1 MIKLQ
6 FILSFAL
13 ISNLNLYSYEDLGT
27 YGQLYDIKEKDF
39 TVLLEEKYSEVNRA
53 QLKNDIYDSAKKS
66 LKVNSNLS
74 TCIKSQLR
82 EFEPI
87 VNLDKDIII
96 PYSNETIARSGKYNI
111 LEKNNLFMP
120 YNIIFIDANDE
131 LQVEL
136 AKIYKEN
143 LKEKIRVLV
152 AKGDYLKLSKDELFT
167 NSKIARESFELKAF
181 NVQCLPS
188 IYTQKNYSFFIQEL
202 NPKELKNEDN

>member
-1 MIKLQ
+1 
-6 FILSFAL
+6 
-13 ISNLNLYSYEDLGT
+13 
-27 YGQLYDIKEKDF
+27 
-39 TVLLEEKYSEVNRA
+39 
-53 QLKNDIYDSAKKS
+53 
-66 LKVNSNLS
+66 
-74 TCIKSQLR
+74 
-82 EFEPI
+82 
-87 VNLDKDIII
+87 
-96 PYSNETIARSGKYNI
+96 
-111 LEKNNLFMP
+111 MP